1 MDKLSPV
8 RKTLLF
14 GSVGRW
20 LARRRFPSLLLIVA
34 ALLGLDLLVPDPVP
48 FADEIILMA
57 LTAMLAGWR
66 KRRSDR

>member
-8 RKTLLF
+8 HKTLLF